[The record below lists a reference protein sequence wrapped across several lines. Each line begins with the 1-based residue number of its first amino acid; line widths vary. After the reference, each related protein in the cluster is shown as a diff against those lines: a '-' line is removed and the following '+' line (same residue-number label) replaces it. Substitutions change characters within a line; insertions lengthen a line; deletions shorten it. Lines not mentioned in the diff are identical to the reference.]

1 MTETTPRAGE
11 PSARPSQ
18 DAGGSARR
26 GRRSDTAGAVRG
38 SRNRRTRSG
47 GSAPSLRGSS
57 IYWLIGILVVSAV
70 MRIVYL
76 QEVRQAPDF
85 SAPEVDAGF
94 HDYWARGLAFG
105 DWSLPEVKADPE
117 IRTSA
122 YFRPPAYPYFLAAI
136 YSVAGPG
143 YLAPRIVQM
152 LLGLLSVFLA
162 YLVMR
167 RWVGEAVGL
176 IAAALVG
183 SYWILIYYEGEFLEG
198 PLMVLGILGLT
209 YLLLGWTRWLGWKHA
224 ILAGLV
230 CGLSALVRPNALLFL
245 PAVAAWAWWMSRR
258 RNDRRFLT
266 VGIPGL
272 ALGMAVAILP
282 VTIRN
287 YAVSGEFVWITSNA
301 GINLY
306 LGNNER
312 ADGRIQGEIPGLGP
326 FDTCFDYPPLVA
338 KLEAKLGRN
347 LTDGEVSDYFTDLA
361 LDYMRAHPLDVVRLL
376 ARKTLLFW
384 GPLEVSHN
392 KVEEA
397 ERDHSPLLSALPV
410 RFSVAFALALLG
422 GALLWI
428 ARSGKGGEARRSGSR
443 SSQDADAD
451 PAQDVGSKAN
461 AGSTQGP
468 GSTPSSRRRSA
479 AGRSMKEMVGARWE
493 STVLVTMLI
502 GTWWLSFLPFFVSA
516 RYRAPIIPLL
526 LGFSAF
532 ALYQIWVWVRAG
544 ELRRTGFAL
553 GAGIALFLL
562 VNVNWVGYQIDRA
575 RWHYARGRGYSASQ
589 RWEDA
594 AAEFR
599 RTLELNPTF
608 VSAHVD
614 LGVLLAMRSE
624 WNEAYEHLRQA
635 AQLEPDNPFAQQ
647 NLAGVLEAQGRLEEA
662 RTHFEAAAEL
672 KPSWSKPRMGLQRVE
687 QALAQRSDGAP

>member
-1 MTETTPRAGE
+1 MSRKRSVASEASVSQRRRA
-11 PSARPSQ
+11 
-18 DAGGSARR
+18 R
-26 GRRSDTAGAVRG
+26 GRERALGR
-38 SRNRRTRSG
+38 
-47 GSAPSLRGSS
+47 SS

-70 MRIVYL
+70 LRIVYL

-122 YFRPPAYPYFLAAI
+122 YFRPPAYPYFLATI
-136 YSVAGPG
+136 YAVAGPG

-162 YLVMR
+162 FLVVR
-167 RWVGEAVGL
+167 RWLGEAVGL
-176 IAAALVG
+176 IAATLVG

-198 PLMVLGILGLT
+198 PLMVLGILGLA
-209 YLLLGWTRWLGWKHA
+209 YLLLGWTRRLGWKDA
-224 ILAGLV
+224 LLAGLV
-230 CGLSALVRPNALLFL
+230 CGLSALVRPNALLFF
-245 PAVAAWAWWMSRR
+245 PAVAVWAWWMSRR

-266 VGIPGL
+266 VGIPGM
-272 ALGMAVAILP
+272 ALGIVVAILP

-287 YAVSGEFVWITSNA
+287 YAVSGELVWITSNA

-312 ADGRIQGEIPGLGP
+312 ADGRIQGDIPGLGP

-338 KLEAKLGRN
+338 KLEAKLGRS
-347 LTDGEVSDYFTDLA
+347 LTDGEVSDYFAGLA
-361 LDYMRAHPLDVVRLL
+361 LDYMRAHPVDVVRLL
-376 ARKTLLFW
+376 GRKTLLFW

-397 ERDHSPLLSALPV
+397 ERAHSSLLRALPV

-428 ARSGKGGEARRSGSR
+428 ARSGKGSAALRSGSQA
-443 SSQDADAD
+443 SHQADAGQAHGGES
-451 PAQDVGSKAN
+451 AQSAGSGQDRA
-461 AGSTQGP
+461 STQGA
-468 GSTPSSRRRSA
+468 RRRSA
-479 AGRSMKEMVGARWE
+479 AGGSVKEMAGVRWE
-493 STVLVTMLI
+493 STMLVATLI
-502 GTWWLSFLPFFVSA
+502 IAWWISFLPFFVSA
-516 RYRAPIIPLL
+516 RYRAPIVPLL
-526 LGFSAF
+526 LGFSAL
-532 ALYQIWVWVRAG
+532 ALYQMWVWARAG
-544 ELRRTGFAL
+544 ELRKAGFAL

-562 VNVNWVGYQIDRA
+562 VNVNWTGYQVDRA

-589 RWEDA
+589 RWADA

-599 RTLELNPTF
+599 RALELNPTF

-614 LGVLLAMRSE
+614 LGVLLAMRRE

-635 AQLEPDNPFAQQ
+635 AQLEPDNPFARQ

-662 RTHFEAAAEL
+662 RTHFEAAARL
-672 KPSWSKPRMGLQRVE
+672 KPNWSKPRMGLERVE
-687 QALAQRSDGAP
+687 QALGQRSDGAP